1 MAFLFLLHCTSSECG
16 DTVPQGISGW
26 GTEHIDS
33 VLLRDNLLGLNELTC
48 GLSRPFLARL
58 LLRCPGPKP

>member
-16 DTVPQGISGW
+16 GLGSSGHFW
-26 GTEHIDS
+26 LERPDS
-33 VLLRDNLLGLNELTC
+33 VLLSDDLLGLNELTC
-48 GLSRPFLARL
+48 GLSRPFLTRL